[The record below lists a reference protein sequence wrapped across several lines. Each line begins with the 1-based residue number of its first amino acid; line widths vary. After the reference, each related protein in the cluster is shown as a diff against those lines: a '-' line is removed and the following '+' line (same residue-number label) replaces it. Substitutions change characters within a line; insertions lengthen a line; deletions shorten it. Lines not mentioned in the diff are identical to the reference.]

1 MIKLTR
7 ETFQPS
13 TTDYLAGSVIAY
25 VIVYFWLEIKTVT
38 RVPWYLAYI
47 IYYLAGLASSYLVCN
62 KVKSDDLLTGVKS
75 AIVSWMIT
83 VIGTLAITQQTSIVF
98 IITLFVLMILGGVT
112 SADIVRKRDSA
123 EEEPKG

>member
-13 TTDYLAGSVIAY
+13 TTDYLAGAVIVY
-25 VIVYFWLEIKTVT
+25 GIVYFWLEIKTVT
-38 RVPWYLAYI
+38 EVPWYLAYI
-47 IYYLAGLASSYLVCN
+47 IYYLAGLVSSYLVCN

-75 AIVSWMIT
+75 AIVSWIIT
-83 VIGTLAITQQTSIVF
+83 VIGILAITQQISIVF
-98 IITLFVLMILGGVT
+98 IITLFILMILGGVT

-123 EEEPKG
+123 EVPNG